1 MTPRA
6 AFFLPS
12 LAGGGSERVTLDLA
26 GGLARR
32 GLPVDLVLASA
43 EGPLRPGLARL
54 PEGVR
59 TVELK
64 ARTRA
69 SLPGLL
75 RYLRRRR
82 PGALVSSLPHAN
94 SVALLARALGAGGA
108 AVAVRQGNDFASE
121 YAASGFTGR
130 TGMRLERRLLRFADA
145 VVANSRAMA
154 ANLTRDL
161 PRVARR
167 VRFIREPAVGPE
179 LALLAAAPAGHAWL
193 DDGGGPPVVL
203 SVGRLAPQKGHRTLL
218 RAFAQLRESRPA
230 RLAVLGEGPE
240 RPALEAL
247 ARELG
252 IAGDVVLPGFRINP
266 FAWMAKA
273 RVFALSSSFE
283 GCPNVLVQAM
293 ACGAPVVSADCPTGP
308 DEILEGGKW
317 GRLVPVGDPAALAA
331 AIRDTLDAPAP
342 PELLKARAGAWSA
355 EASVDRYA
363 ELLAEL
369 AEERR

>member
-1 MTPRA
+1 MSVRA

-12 LAGGGSERVTLDLA
+12 LAGGGAERATIDIA
-26 GGLARR
+26 AGLARR
-32 GLPVDLVLASA
+32 GLEVDMVLARA
-43 EGPLRPGLARL
+43 EGPFIDLL

-59 TVELK
+59 RVELGGK
-64 ARTRA
+64 VGA

-75 RYLRRRR
+75 RYLRRAR
-82 PGALVSSLPHAN
+82 PGALVSCLFHAN
-94 SVALLARALGAGGA
+94 AAALAARALLGGKV
-108 AVAVRQGNDFASE
+108 AVAVRQTNDFASE
-121 YAASGFTGR
+121 YAASGFR
-130 TGMRLERRLLRFADA
+130 DRAGMRLERRLLRFADA

-154 ANLTRDL
+154 ETLARDL
-161 PRVARR
+161 PRIARR
-167 VRFIREPAVGPE
+167 VRFIRAPVVGPE
-179 LALLAAAPAGHAWL
+179 LPRRAAAPAGHPWF
-193 DDGGGPPVVL
+193 DGAGGPPPIL
-203 SVGRLAPQKGHRTLL
+203 SVGRLARQKDQRTLL
-218 RAFAQLRESRPA
+218 RAFAKLRESRPA

-252 IAGDVVLPGFRINP
+252 IAADVDFPGFRINP
-266 FAWMAKA
+266 FAWMARA

-355 EASVDRYA
+355 EAAVDRYA

>member
-12 LAGGGSERVTLDLA
+12 LAGGGSERTALGLA
-26 GGLARR
+26 SGLARR
-32 GLPVDLVLASA
+32 GLPVDLALASS
-43 EGPLRPGLARL
+43 EGSWRPCLARL
-54 PEGVR
+54 PEGLR
-59 TVELK
+59 TVDLK
-64 ARTRA
+64 ARTGA
-69 SLPGLL
+69 SLPRLL

-82 PGALVSSLPHAN
+82 PRVLVSSLPHAN
-94 SVALLARALGAGGA
+94 SAALLARALGAGGT
-108 AVAVRQGNDFASE
+108 AVAVRQASDFASE
-121 YAASGFTGR
+121 YAAADFRYR
-130 TGMRLERRLLRFADA
+130 TAMRLERSLLRFADA

-154 ANLTRDL
+154 ENLSRDL
-161 PRVARR
+161 PRVAGR
-167 VRFIREPAVGPE
+167 VRFIRDPAVGPDV
-179 LALLAAAPAGHAWL
+179 AQLAAAPADHPWF
-193 DDGGGPPVVL
+193 DGDGPPVVL
-203 SVGRLAPQKGHRTLL
+203 SVGRLAREKGHRTLV
-218 RAFAQLRESRPA
+218 RAFAKLRESRPA

-247 ARELG
+247 AQELG
-252 IAGDVVLPGFRINP
+252 IAGDVILPGFRINP
-266 FAWMAKA
+266 FAWMARA
-273 RVFALSSSFE
+273 RVFALSSTFE
-283 GCPNVLVQAM
+283 GCPNALVQAM
-293 ACGAPVVSADCPTGP
+293 ACGAPVVSTDCPTGP

-355 EASVDRYA
+355 EAAVDRYA

>member
-1 MTPRA
+1 MSVRA

-12 LAGGGSERVTLDLA
+12 LAGGGAERATIDIA
-26 GGLARR
+26 AGLARR
-32 GLPVDLVLASA
+32 GLAVDMVLARA
-43 EGPLRPGLARL
+43 EGPFIDLF

-59 TVELK
+59 RVDLGGK
-64 ARTRA
+64 VGA

-75 RYLRRRR
+75 RYLRRAR
-82 PGALVSSLPHAN
+82 PGALVSCLFHAN
-94 SVALLARALGAGGA
+94 AAALAARALLGGKV
-108 AVAVRQGNDFASE
+108 AVAVRQANDFAAE
-121 YAASGFTGR
+121 YAASGFR
-130 TGMRLERRLLRFADA
+130 DRAGMRLERRLLRFADA
-145 VVANSRAMA
+145 VVANSQAMA
-154 ANLTRDL
+154 ETLARDL
-161 PRVARR
+161 PRIARR
-167 VRFIREPAVGPE
+167 VRFIRAPVVGPE
-179 LALLAAAPAGHAWL
+179 LPRLAAAPAGHPWF
-193 DDGGGPPVVL
+193 DGGGPPVVL

-218 RAFAQLRESRPA
+218 RAFAKLRESRSA

-273 RVFALSSSFE
+273 SVFALSSSFE
-283 GCPNVLVQAM
+283 GCPNALVQAM

-308 DEILEGGKW
+308 GEILEGGKW

-363 ELLAEL
+363 QLLAEL

>member
-12 LAGGGSERVTLDLA
+12 LGGGGSERTALDLA
-26 GGLARR
+26 CGLAQR
-32 GLPVDLVLASA
+32 GLPVDLALVSS
-43 EGPLRPGLARL
+43 EGVWRPCLARL
-54 PEGVR
+54 PEGLHAVD
-59 TVELK
+59 LK
-64 ARTRA
+64 ARTRT
-69 SLPGLL
+69 SLPRLL

-82 PGALVSSLPHAN
+82 PRVLVSSLPHAN
-94 SVALLARALGAGGA
+94 SVVLLARAIGAGGA
-108 AVAVRQGNDFASE
+108 AVAVRQASDFASE
-121 YAASGFTGR
+121 YAAGDFR
-130 TGMRLERRLLRFADA
+130 HRAAMRLERRLLRFADA
-145 VVANSRAMA
+145 VVANSEAMA
-154 ANLTRDL
+154 ETLARDL
-161 PRVARR
+161 PHIARR
-167 VRFIREPAVGPE
+167 VRFVRDPAVRPDI
-179 LALLAAAPAGHAWL
+179 ARLAAAPADHPWF
-193 DDGGGPPVVL
+193 DGGGPPVVL
-203 SVGRLAPQKGHRTLL
+203 SVGRLAREKGHRTLL
-218 RAFAQLRESRPA
+218 RAFAKLRESRPA

-266 FAWMAKA
+266 FAWMSRAG
-273 RVFALSSSFE
+273 VFALSSSFE
-283 GCPNVLVQAM
+283 GCPNALVQAM

-355 EASVDRYA
+355 EASVDRHA

>member
-12 LAGGGSERVTLDLA
+12 LAGGGSERTALDLA
-26 GGLARR
+26 SGFARR
-32 GLPVDLVLASA
+32 GLPVDLVLASS
-43 EGPLRPGLARL
+43 EGPWRPCLARL

-94 SVALLARALGAGGA
+94 SVALLARALGAGRT

-121 YAASGFTGR
+121 YAAGDFTGR
-130 TGMRLERRLLRFADA
+130 AGMRLERRLLRFADA
-145 VVANSRAMA
+145 VVANSRTMA
-154 ANLTRDL
+154 ENLSQDL

-167 VRFIREPAVGPE
+167 VRFIRDPAVGPD
-179 LALLAAAPAGHAWL
+179 LDWLAAAPAGHPWF
-193 DDGGGPPVVL
+193 DGAGGPPAIL
-203 SVGRLAPQKGHRTLL
+203 SVGRLARQKDYRTLL
-218 RAFAQLRESRPA
+218 RAFARLRESRPA

-252 IAGDVVLPGFRINP
+252 VAGDVDFPGFRANP
-266 FAWMAKA
+266 FAWMARA
-273 RVFALSSSFE
+273 RVFVLSSSFE

-308 DEILEGGKW
+308 DEILDGGKW

-331 AIRDTLDAPAP
+331 AIRDTLDAPPP
-342 PELLKARAGAWSA
+342 PELLKARAGAWSVDA
-355 EASVDRYA
+355 AVDRYA
-363 ELLAEL
+363 ELLAGL

>member
-1 MTPRA
+1 MSVRA

-12 LAGGGSERVTLDLA
+12 LAGGGAERATIDIA
-26 GGLARR
+26 AGLARR
-32 GLPVDLVLASA
+32 GLAVDMVLARA
-43 EGPLRPGLARL
+43 EGPFIDLF

-59 TVELK
+59 RVDLGGK
-64 ARTRA
+64 VGA

-75 RYLRRRR
+75 RYLRRAR
-82 PGALVSSLPHAN
+82 PGALVSCLFHAN
-94 SVALLARALGAGGA
+94 AAALAARALLGGKV
-108 AVAVRQGNDFASE
+108 AVAVRQANDFAAE
-121 YAASGFTGR
+121 YAASGFR
-130 TGMRLERRLLRFADA
+130 DRAGMRLERRLLRFADA
-145 VVANSRAMA
+145 VVANSQAMA
-154 ANLTRDL
+154 ETLARDL
-161 PRVARR
+161 PRIARR
-167 VRFIREPAVGPE
+167 VRFIRAPVVGPD
-179 LALLAAAPAGHAWL
+179 LPRLAAAPAGHPWF
-193 DDGGGPPVVL
+193 DGGGPPVVL

-218 RAFAQLRESRPA
+218 HAFAKLRESRPA

-252 IAGDVVLPGFRINP
+252 IAGDVALPGFRINP
-266 FAWMAKA
+266 FAWMSRAS
-273 RVFALSSSFE
+273 VFALSSSFE
-283 GCPNVLVQAM
+283 GCPNALVQAM

-308 DEILEGGKW
+308 GEILEGGKW

>member
-1 MTPRA
+1 MSVRA

-12 LAGGGSERVTLDLA
+12 LAGGGAERATIDIA
-26 GGLARR
+26 AGLARR
-32 GLPVDLVLASA
+32 GLAVDMVLARA
-43 EGPLRPGLARL
+43 EGPFIDLF

-59 TVELK
+59 RVDLGGK
-64 ARTRA
+64 VGA

-75 RYLRRRR
+75 RYLRWAR
-82 PGALVSSLPHAN
+82 PGALVSCLFHAN
-94 SVALLARALGAGGA
+94 AAALAARALLGGKV
-108 AVAVRQGNDFASE
+108 AVAVRQANDFAAE
-121 YAASGFTGR
+121 YAASGFR
-130 TGMRLERRLLRFADA
+130 DRAGMRLERRLLRFADA
-145 VVANSRAMA
+145 VVANSQAMA
-154 ANLTRDL
+154 ETLARDL
-161 PRVARR
+161 PRIARR
-167 VRFIREPAVGPE
+167 VRFIRNPAVGPDI
-179 LALLAAAPAGHAWL
+179 ARLAAAPADHPWF
-193 DDGGGPPVVL
+193 DGGGPPVVL
-203 SVGRLAPQKGHRTLL
+203 SVGRLVPQKGHRTLL
-218 RAFAQLRESRPA
+218 RAFAKLRESRSA

-266 FAWMAKA
+266 FAWMARA
-273 RVFALSSSFE
+273 SVFALSSSFE
-283 GCPNVLVQAM
+283 GCPNALVQAM

-308 DEILEGGKW
+308 GEILEGGKW

-363 ELLAEL
+363 QLLAEL

>member
-12 LAGGGSERVTLDLA
+12 LAGGGSERTALDLA
-26 GGLARR
+26 RGLARR

-43 EGPLRPGLARL
+43 EGPWRPCLARL
-54 PEGVR
+54 PEGLHAVD
-59 TVELK
+59 LK

-69 SLPGLL
+69 SLPRLL
-75 RYLRRRR
+75 RYLRRRGPR
-82 PGALVSSLPHAN
+82 VLVSSLPHAN

-108 AVAVRQGNDFASE
+108 AVAVRQASDFASE
-121 YAASGFTGR
+121 YAAADFRYR
-130 TGMRLERRLLRFADA
+130 TAMRLERRLLRFADA

-154 ANLTRDL
+154 ETLARDL
-161 PRVARR
+161 PRIARR
-167 VRFIREPAVGPE
+167 VRFIRAPVVGPE
-179 LALLAAAPAGHAWL
+179 LPRLAAAPADHPWL
-193 DDGGGPPVVL
+193 DGGGPPVVL
-203 SVGRLAPQKGHRTLL
+203 SVGRLVPQKGYRTLL
-218 RAFAQLRESRPA
+218 RAFAKLRESRPA

-266 FAWMAKA
+266 FAWMSRAS
-273 RVFALSSSFE
+273 VFALSSFFE
-283 GCPNVLVQAM
+283 GCPNALVQAM

-308 DEILEGGKW
+308 GEILEGGKW

-363 ELLAEL
+363 ELLVEL

>member
-1 MTPRA
+1 MSVRA

-12 LAGGGSERVTLDLA
+12 LAGGGAERATIDIA
-26 GGLARR
+26 AGLARR
-32 GLPVDLVLASA
+32 GLAVDMVLARA
-43 EGPLRPGLARL
+43 EGPFIDLF

-59 TVELK
+59 RVDLGGK
-64 ARTRA
+64 VGA

-75 RYLRRRR
+75 RYLRRAR
-82 PGALVSSLPHAN
+82 PDALVSCLFHAN
-94 SVALLARALGAGGA
+94 AAALAARALLGGKV
-108 AVAVRQGNDFASE
+108 AVAVRQANDFAAE
-121 YAASGFTGR
+121 YAASGFR
-130 TGMRLERRLLRFADA
+130 DRAGMRLERRLLRFADA
-145 VVANSRAMA
+145 VVANSQAMA
-154 ANLTRDL
+154 ETVARDL
-161 PRVARR
+161 PRIAHR
-167 VRFIREPAVGPE
+167 VRFIRAPVVGPE
-179 LALLAAAPAGHAWL
+179 LPRLAAAPAGHPWF
-193 DDGGGPPVVL
+193 DGGGPPVVL

-218 RAFAQLRESRPA
+218 RAFAKLRESRPA

-266 FAWMAKA
+266 FAWMARA
-273 RVFALSSSFE
+273 SVFALSSSFE
-283 GCPNVLVQAM
+283 GCPNALVQAM

-308 DEILEGGKW
+308 GEILEGGKW

-363 ELLAEL
+363 QLLAEL